1 MKEQGESH
9 AHRQNRPADC
19 WGSTQNKDISHI
31 ESVVRVNMSI
41 MDMEEDQGE
50 TEDGVVEE
58 GDPVKPGDTLVVAQ
72 PFVFAIQSQFRNKVC
87 ENCLA

>member
-1 MKEQGESH
+1 MTVKETGVSRETGCD
-9 AHRQNRPADC
+9 N
-19 WGSTQNKDISHI
+19 ISHV
-31 ESVVRVNMSI
+31 ESVVVNMSI
-41 MDMEEDQGE
+41 MDMEEEDQGE